1 MSNYDVDERERQER
15 TERFEHAINCMDIAP
30 VSMMAF
36 ERVALENKVSLKNLL
51 QTMLLNALDREL
63 SKKQD
68 VQLEFPFVEGRYG

>member
-1 MSNYDVDERERQER
+1 MTNYDVDERERQER

-30 VSMMAF
+30 VAMMSF
-36 ERVALENKVSLKNLL
+36 ERIALEHKVSLVELL

-68 VQLEFPFVEGRYG
+68 VQLEFPFIEGRYG

>member
-1 MSNYDVDERERQER
+1 MNNYDVDARERQER
-15 TERFEHAINCMDIAP
+15 FERFEDAINCMDIAP
-30 VSMMAF
+30 VTMMAF
-36 ERVALENKVSLKNLL
+36 ERVALENEVSLKHLL

>member
-1 MSNYDVDERERQER
+1 MTNYDVDQRERQER
-15 TERFEHAINCMDIAP
+15 SERFEHAINCMDIAP
-30 VSMMAF
+30 VTMMAF

-51 QTMLLNALDREL
+51 QSMLLNALDREL

>member
-1 MSNYDVDERERQER
+1 MTNYDVDERERQER

-36 ERVALENKVSLKNLL
+36 ERIALEHKVSLVELL

-63 SKKQD
+63 TKGQELD
-68 VQLEFPFVEGRYG
+68 FVDGLYG

>member
-1 MSNYDVDERERQER
+1 MTNYDVDQRERQER
-15 TERFEHAINCMDIAP
+15 SERFEHAINCMDIAP

-51 QTMLLNALDREL
+51 QSMLLNALDREL